1 MRKYYTS
8 ESVSEGHP
16 DKLADFISDSI
27 LDEFLRQEPTA
38 RVACETLVTTGLA
51 MIAGEISAREAYV
64 DIPKV
69 VRGAVRSVG
78 YTRAKFGFDADSV
91 AVMATIDE
99 QSPDIAGGVNYSEE
113 WRGMSEAERA
123 LPENQYSMIG
133 AGDQGLMFG
142 YATDETP
149 ELMPLPITLAHRVT
163 RRLAQVRKDGT
174 LDYLRPDAKA
184 QVTIVRDG
192 EDTWVDTIV
201 ISTQHREDVAQDTIR
216 RDMITH
222 VIQAVVPAE
231 LLREDTKYFI
241 NPSGKF
247 VIGGP
252 HGDTGLTGRKIIVDT
267 YGGAVP
273 HGGGAFSGKDP
284 TKVDRSAAYYA
295 RYIAKNLV
303 AAGLARRALVEVA
316 YAIGR
321 AHPVSMR
328 VDSFGTGIVGD
339 EDLARIVLK
348 HFDARPQAII
358 ANLDLLRPIYAQT
371 AAYGHFGRPEF
382 PWEQTDKVEQLREEL
397 RAVAR

>member
-38 RVACETLVTTGLA
+38 RVAVETLLTTGMA
-51 MIAGEISAREAYV
+51 VVAGEVTVNTARV
-64 DIPKV
+64 DVQKV
-69 VRGAVRSVG
+69 VREAVKTVG
-78 YTRAKFGFDADSV
+78 YTHAHYGFDAEYS
-91 AVMATIDE
+91 AVLVSLHE
-99 QSPDIAGGVNYSEE
+99 QSPDIAGGVNESEE
-113 WRGMSEAERA
+113 WRGMTDAERL
-123 LPENQYSMIG
+123 LPENADSRIG

-142 YATDETP
+142 YATSETP
-149 ELMPLPITLAHRVT
+149 ELIPLPITLAHRLT
-163 RRLAQVRKDGT
+163 RELARARKEGQIG
-174 LDYLRPDAKA
+174 YLRPDAKA
-184 QVTIVRDG
+184 QVTVVRDG
-192 EDTWVDTIV
+192 DETWVDTVV
-201 ISTQHREDVAQDTIR
+201 ISTQHHEDVPQARIREDMIELIR
-216 RDMITH
+216 G
-222 VIQAVVPAE
+222 VVPGE
-231 LLREDTKYFI
+231 LLREETKFFI
-241 NPSGKF
+241 NPSGQF

-303 AAGLARRALVEVA
+303 AAGLAERALVEIA

-321 AHPVSMR
+321 ATPVSMR
-328 VDSFGTGIVGD
+328 VDTSGTGTLGD
-339 EDLARIVLK
+339 ETLARLVARV
-348 HFDARPQAII
+348 FDARPTAII
-358 ANLDLLRPIYAQT
+358 AQLDLQRPIYART

-382 PWEQTDKVEQLREEL
+382 PWEQTDRVEEL
-397 RAVAR
+397 RAALETSA